1 MQVLKDVERGK
12 QLQGE
17 NVGSQLKKS
26 EGEMWGFHMT
36 NLDYWMENGNLAMNC
51 IISHLQ
57 L

>member
-1 MQVLKDVERGK
+1 MQVLEDVERGK
-12 QLQGE
+12 QGE

-26 EGEMWGFHMT
+26 EGEMWGFHAT